1 MYRARTRL
9 RRKLAGWCSPFT
21 APVPQHVRGPLVA
34 LQHERL
40 LAALPLLCLL
50 IAANAVAMATAVIG
64 ELPVWQQLTPPAII
78 ITGALLTLARFRRR
92 PAGANPARA
101 LSDLRRA
108 PLVTVPLGLVAGLW
122 CVNAFIETERFYC
135 MTAPLFIGLAALVS
149 ATCLLAVPRAAIG
162 AMIATV
168 SPIVIKMASYDNLGV
183 RAMAVMLVLV
193 TGMQANVVLAKF
205 RETVTMLTLQLEL
218 NRLAGSDPLTGLDNR
233 LTFDRQL
240 RTLLDRQT
248 PVMVALA
255 DLDGFKAAND
265 SHGHHAGDLVLAEVA
280 QRMRSHCPSAL
291 AIARLGGDEFA
302 LLFDAARG
310 TLAIELELA
319 ALRSAVARPYRCDG
333 LELRVETSLGTA
345 LSLTDGIEPRL
356 LLRRADER
364 LYADKAARKLAPPVP
379 PAAPM
384 LARAR

>member
-9 RRKLAGWCSPFT
+9 RRKLAAWCSPFT
-21 APVPQHVRGPLVA
+21 APVPSHVRGPLVA

-78 ITGALLTLARFRRR
+78 ISGSLLTLARFRRR
-92 PAGANPARA
+92 PVGADPARA
-101 LSDLRRA
+101 LGDLRRA

-168 SPIVIKMASYDNLGV
+168 GPIVIKMASYDNLGV

-193 TGMQANVVLAKF
+193 TGMQAKVVLAKF
-205 RETVTMLTLQLEL
+205 RETVTMLSLQLEL

-233 LTFDRQL
+233 LTFDRKL
-240 RTLLDRQT
+240 RGLLDREA
-248 PVMVALA
+248 PVLVALA

-265 SHGHHAGDLVLAEVA
+265 CHGHHAGDLILTEVA
-280 QRMRSHCPSAL
+280 QRMRSHAPSAV

-302 LLFDAARG
+302 LLFDVGRGALAA
-310 TLAIELELA
+310 ELELA
-319 ALRSAVARPYRCDG
+319 AVRNAVAGPYCCDG
-333 LELRVETSLGTA
+333 QDLRVETSLGSA
-345 LSLTDGIEPRL
+345 LSLTDGTEPRL

-364 LYADKAARKLAPPVP
+364 LYADKAARKSAKAAPPK
-379 PAAPM
+379 
-384 LARAR
+384 LAHAR

>member
-21 APVPQHVRGPLVA
+21 APVPSQVRGPLVA

-40 LAALPLLCLL
+40 LASLPLLCLL
-50 IAANAVAMATAVIG
+50 IAANAVAMAAAVIG

-78 ITGALLTLARFRRR
+78 ITGALLTLVRFRRR
-92 PAGANPARA
+92 PPAYDSARA
-101 LSDLRRA
+101 LRDLRLA

-135 MTAPLFIGLAALVS
+135 MTAPVFIGLAALVS

-162 AMIATV
+162 AMAATI
-168 SPIVIKMASYDNLGV
+168 SPIVIKMVSYDNLGV
-183 RAMAVMLVLV
+183 RAMAVMLVLI
-193 TGMQANVVLAKF
+193 TGMQATVVLAKF

-218 NRLAGSDPLTGLDNR
+218 NRLAGSDNLTGLDNR
-233 LTFDRQL
+233 LTFDRKL
-240 RTLLDRQT
+240 RGLLDSGA
-248 PVMVALA
+248 PVLVALS

-265 SHGHHAGDLVLAEVA
+265 SHGHHAGDLILAEVA
-280 QRMRSHCPSAL
+280 QRMRSHAPSAV

-302 LLFDAARG
+302 LLYDAARG
-310 TLAIELELA
+310 TLAAELELA
-319 ALRSAVARPYRCDG
+319 AVRSAVARPYRCDG
-333 LELRVETSLGTA
+333 VELRVETSLGSA
-345 LSLTDGIEPRL
+345 LSLVDGTEPRQ

-364 LYADKAARKLAPPVP
+364 LYADKAARKAVP
-379 PAAPM
+379 APAAA
-384 LARAR
+384 LAEAG